1 MAMQIVL
8 GVKEVYYEIV
18 QVENRGF
25 VLRVYIFAHLHT
37 ALRTEEN
44 MLSIWN
50 KFDSRLK
57 QCEKPVSFKRAL
69 KKQLLS
75 EFLF

>member
-44 MLSIWN
+44 MLDMNWLRAAKELVKLN
-50 KFDSRLK
+50 TRWKF
-57 QCEKPVSFKRAL
+57 
-69 KKQLLS
+69 
-75 EFLF
+75 